1 VLIVQSEYE
10 PLELARE
17 TETVV
22 VRGDSRKYYAS
33 ARRTLRWALL

>member
-1 VLIVQSEYE
+1 VLIVQGEYE

-22 VRGDSRKYYAS
+22 VRDSRKYYAS